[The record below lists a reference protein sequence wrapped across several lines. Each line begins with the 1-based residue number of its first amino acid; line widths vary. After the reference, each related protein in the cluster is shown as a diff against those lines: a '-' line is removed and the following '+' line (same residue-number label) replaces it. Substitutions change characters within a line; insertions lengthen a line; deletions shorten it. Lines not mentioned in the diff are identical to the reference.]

1 MDMGHVSRSSPVP
14 RLLALTLLTACTIAP
29 MRNKAEVGSDA
40 YAVVAADGNGGGDL
54 YAVIGA
60 GNEIVQL
67 TWTPVRE
74 YAPALSP
81 DGGMLAFLRAPRADG
96 PPAAWVMNL
105 VNGNERDL
113 PLADTV
119 TETLR
124 RLAWSADGRTIYAQG
139 DGGLWR
145 WPAPP
150 AHGSAE
156 PVQPGERAAADSAL
170 SVMVGD
176 PAFARVTSCA
186 ANGAG
191 VCVETPDG
199 RRDTVSASA
208 SAPARWGADSLAM
221 FSEGRLEIR
230 PLAGGAARQIQL
242 QAPALNPAS
251 VTYFAGKS

>member
-1 MDMGHVSRSSPVP
+1 LS
-14 RLLALTLLTACTIAP
+14 LLLLTACTIAP
-29 MRNKAEVGSDA
+29 MRHKADVGTDA

-60 GNEIVQL
+60 GNDVVQL

-74 YAPALSP
+74 YAPALSA
-81 DGGMLAFLRAPRADG
+81 DGGMLAFLRASRTDG

-105 VNGNERDL
+105 VNGNEREL
-113 PLADTV
+113 PVADTV

-124 RLAWSADGRTIYAQG
+124 RLAWSSDGRTIYAQG
-139 DGGLWR
+139 DGGLWH

-150 AHGSAE
+150 AHADAE
-156 PVQPGERAAADSAL
+156 PVPPGERAAADSAL

-176 PAFARVTSCA
+176 PAFARVTSCDA
-186 ANGAG
+186 TGVG

-230 PLAGGAARQIQL
+230 PLAGGAARQVQL

-251 VTYFAGKS
+251 VTYFPGKQ